1 MSLQGNAKT
10 PPPMLPQIP
19 NSMIGTSQVQGQ
31 YGTTGQRYD
40 AQGNPIGSQNNGLFQ
55 SQINPQNNNN
65 KNGNQNSSLL
75 STILD
80 LYKNGNNPNVK
91 SNQ

>member
-1 MSLQGNAKT
+1 MSFQGNAKT

-19 NSMIGTSQVQGQ
+19 NSMIGTPQVQGQ

-40 AQGNPIGSQNNGLFQ
+40 AQGNPINQSNGLFQ
-55 SQINPQNNNN
+55 SQINPQNS

-80 LYKNGNNPNVK
+80 LYKNGNNPNIK